1 MARKPMTEAQM
12 KARTAKAKATRA
24 ANQKAA
30 LKELGLP
37 TDRKKVRK
45 GRKMTEDQK
54 KAAIARLAKARAAR
68 GPSTNSLIDVTVRNL
83 PDEHPLSLKNVRSWV
98 KENKEL
104 LSSIKAFKDS
114 KDAKE
119 RAKFNEVQTYV
130 QNLDAYLRNGIYLD
144 NKYGSQ
150 QQSTVKMIVTNM
162 AYYPDGTPKRTVGF
176 MYPDVG
182 VYTQEM
188 AEDNNGR
195 KSISH
200 KK

>member
-1 MARKPMTEAQM
+1 MARKQLTPEQQAAKVAKM
-12 KARTAKAKATRA
+12 KATKA
-24 ANQKAA
+24 ANQAAA
-30 LKELGLP
+30 LKTMGL
-37 TDRKKVRK
+37 DIKRKKIRK
-45 GRKMTEDQK
+45 GRVMTEEQK
-54 KAAIARLAKARAAR
+54 KAAVDRLAKARAAK
-68 GPSTNSLIDVTVRNL
+68 GPSTNSLIDKSVRNL
-83 PDEHPLSLKNVRSWV
+83 PDEHPLSLNNVRGWI

-104 LSSIKAFKDS
+104 LSSIRSFKDS

-144 NKYGSQ
+144 NKYGAQ
-150 QQSTVKMIVTNM
+150 QQSSVKMIVTSM

-182 VYTQEM
+182 LYTQEM
-188 AEDNNGR
+188 AEENNGR
-195 KSISH
+195 KSVSN